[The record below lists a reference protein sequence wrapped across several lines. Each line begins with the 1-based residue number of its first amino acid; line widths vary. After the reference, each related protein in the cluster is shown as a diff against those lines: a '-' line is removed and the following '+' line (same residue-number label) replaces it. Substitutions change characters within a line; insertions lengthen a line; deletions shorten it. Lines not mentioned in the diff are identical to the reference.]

1 MHKPFDSSFI
11 KLLKKGDQQAIAHWY
26 DQSAPALL
34 GVCMRYCQSMQDAED
49 LLHNGLLKVLGVIS
63 SFKYQG
69 PGGFEAW
76 VKRILINT
84 ALNQIRAE
92 AKNRNDRFNEAEVV
106 DYIADEDENSF
117 PALEPEE
124 LISWIRELPLGY
136 RTVLNLYV
144 FEGFTH
150 KEIAKELNVA
160 ENTSKSQL
168 SKARNMLR
176 KRAAALIKE
185 LEINNNG

>member
-11 KLLKKGDQQAIAHWY
+11 KLLKKGDQQAIANWY

-92 AKNRNDRFNEAEVV
+92 AKNRNVRFNEAEVV

-176 KRAAALIKE
+176 KRAAALVKE